1 MIEIPWDI
9 LIIDANPVNRHE
21 MRQMLLIGSDRHYNF
36 TEVALGGDGLTAIR
50 TKSPNRYDCVLLD
63 FSLPDM
69 DAMGWLF
76 QLELD
81 STLNVSPVIVITGG
95 ANTDSKSLLRAGA
108 QDFIGKSWSS
118 PESLTR
124 AVESAVDRFALMTER
139 KLARR
144 QLSASELKLNLG
156 ATLASL
162 GQGEVDFQ
170 SNTVTLNDIAAKIFD
185 LPARTLLPRKDLH
198 AVFHPDDRLFL
209 EKNIADSLLA
219 GGEGYLSL
227 EHRIIKRD
235 GSIAWVSVRT
245 QIEFVNH
252 PSRKDQ
258 PERALLAVLDVT
270 QRKSAIELL
279 EKSEKRY
286 RSLFN
291 SIDDGF
297 CIVKL
302 IFSPDAKVSDYRF
315 LEVNQAFARH
325 TGLEN
330 AEQKTIRQLVPN
342 IEDHWFDLY
351 GAVSST
357 GAPIRLESFSKAL
370 DRWYEI
376 YAFRLDSAEND
387 QVAILFKDISARKS
401 AESKL
406 NDAIARAESAS
417 QAKSEFLTNMSHELR
432 TPLNS
437 ILGFAQ
443 LMQAGDPHFSLKQTQ
458 SLDHIVKAGW
468 YLLRLINETLDL
480 AVIESGVAP
489 TFFEAINMAEV
500 LQECEELMRPLAK
513 ERLIVINYDSVD
525 YQCIA
530 FADQTRVK
538 QILINLLSN
547 AIKYSHMGSVVKVTC
562 GHKRMGYVQLAVI
575 DAGPGLSA
583 SEIELLF
590 IPFQRLNKTAETVSG
605 TGIGL
610 AMCKRLT
617 ELMHGTIGVES
628 AVGEG
633 CSFWIELPEA
643 ERFESNLGA
652 SASPT
657 ELAERRDLVIESEP
671 TYSLLHIDDNPLSIE
686 LVQELIE
693 RRPNH
698 RLLSASH
705 HALGHE
711 LAQAH
716 QPAVILMDVNL
727 PGNTGIESLKK
738 LRENS
743 LTTHIPVI
751 ALSSNAKPQE
761 IEQGISAGFMRFVPK
776 PINADEFL
784 SAVDAALGLSEKAK
798 S

>member
-9 LIIDANPVNRHE
+9 LIINANPDKRRE
-21 MRQMLLIGSDRHYNF
+21 TRQMLLLGSDRQYNF
-36 TEVALGGDGLTAIR
+36 TEVTLGSEGLAAIR
-50 TKSPNRYDCVLLD
+50 SKSPNHYDCVLLS

-69 DAMGWLF
+69 DALKWLM

-81 STLNVSPVIVITGG
+81 PALNVSPVVVITEDKKP
-95 ANTDSKSLLRAGA
+95 DSKSILRAGA
-108 QDFIGKSWSS
+108 QDFIGTNWSS
-118 PESLTR
+118 PETLTR
-124 AVESAVDRFALMTER
+124 AVENAVDRFALMTER

-144 QLSASELKLNLG
+144 QLSASESKLNLG
-156 ATLASL
+156 AALAGL

-170 SNTVTLNDIAAKIFD
+170 TDTVTLNDIAAKIFD
-185 LPARTLLPRKDLH
+185 LPAKTVFPRKDLH
-198 AVFHPDDRLFL
+198 AVFHPDDRSFL
-209 EKNIADSLLA
+209 EKNIADSLVA

-245 QIEFVNH
+245 QIEFTNH
-252 PSRKDQ
+252 PPKNDR
-258 PERALLAVLDVT
+258 PARALLAVLDVN
-270 QRKSAIELL
+270 QRKTAIERL

-291 SIDDGF
+291 SIDEGF

-302 IFSPDAKVSDYRF
+302 IFNSEKRVSDYRF
-315 LEVNQAFARH
+315 LEVNQAFSRQ
-325 TGLEN
+325 TGLQN
-330 AEQKTIRQLVPN
+330 AELQTIRQLVPG
-342 IEDHWFDLY
+342 IEEHWFDLY
-351 GAVSST
+351 GTVGRT
-357 GAPIRLESFSKAL
+357 GEPIQLESFSKAL

-387 QVAILFKDISARKS
+387 QIAILFKDISTRKS
-401 AESKL
+401 AETKL
-406 NDAIARAESAS
+406 NDAISIAESAS

-443 LMQAGDPHFSLKQTQ
+443 LMQAGDPRPSPKQTQ

-468 YLLRLINETLDL
+468 YLLGLINETLDL

-489 TFFEAINMAEV
+489 TFFEEVNMAEV
-500 LQECEELMRPLAK
+500 LQECEELMKPLAK
-513 ERLIVINYDSVD
+513 QRLIVINYENVD
-525 YQCIA
+525 RQCFA

-547 AIKYSHMGSVVKVTC
+547 AIKYSQRGSVVRVTC
-562 GHKRMGYVQLAVI
+562 GQKRMGYTHLAII

-590 IPFQRLNKTAETVSG
+590 MPFQRLNKTAESVAG

-617 ELMHGTIGVES
+617 ELMHGMIGVES
-628 AVGEG
+628 TVGEG
-633 CSFWIELPEA
+633 CSFWIELPEPEGA
-643 ERFESNLGA
+643 TSKPVPTVNPTVETESSGQVTEREK
-652 SASPT
+652 
-657 ELAERRDLVIESEP
+657 
-671 TYSLLHIDDNPLSIE
+671 TYSLLHIDDNPLNIE
-686 LVQELIE
+686 LVQELVE

-716 QPAVILMDVNL
+716 QPQVILMDVNL
-727 PGNTGIESLKK
+727 PGKSGIESLKR
-738 LRENS
+738 LRENP

-761 IEQGISAGFMRFVPK
+761 IEQGISAGFLRFVAK
-776 PINADEFL
+776 PINAEDFL
-784 SAVDAALGLSEKAK
+784 SAVDEALTLSDHAK
-798 S
+798 P

>member
-1 MIEIPWDI
+1 MIEPPWDI
-9 LIIDANPVNRHE
+9 LIVDAYPGNRRE
-21 MRQMLLIGSDRHYNF
+21 MRQMLRLGSDRQYNF
-36 TEVALGGDGLTAIR
+36 TDATLGAEGLTAIR
-50 TKSPNRYDCVLLD
+50 NRSPNRYDCVLLD
-63 FSLPDM
+63 SSLPDM
-69 DAMGWLF
+69 DALGWLLH
-76 QLELD
+76 LELHPA
-81 STLNVSPVIVITGG
+81 LNVSPVIVIIGG
-95 ANTDSKSLLRAGA
+95 EKTDSKTLLRAGA

-144 QLSASELKLNLG
+144 QLSSTESKLNLG
-156 ATLASL
+156 ATLAGL
-162 GQGEVDFQ
+162 GQGEVDFH
-170 SNTVTLNDIAAKIFD
+170 SDTFTLNEIAAKIFD
-185 LPARTLLPRKDLH
+185 LPAKTVLPRKDLH

-209 EKNIADSLLA
+209 EKTIAASLA
-219 GGEGYLSL
+219 PEGEGSLSL

-245 QIEFVNH
+245 QIEFANH
-252 PSRKDQ
+252 PSLKDR
-258 PERALLAVLDVT
+258 PEKALLAVLDVT
-270 QRKSAIELL
+270 QRKSTVELL
-279 EKSEKRY
+279 EKSENRY

-291 SIDDGF
+291 SIGDGF

-302 IFSPDAKVSDYRF
+302 LFGSNGKVSDYRF
-315 LEVNQAFARH
+315 LEVNQAFARQ
-325 TGLEN
+325 TGLVN
-330 AEQKTIRQLVPN
+330 VEQKTIRQLVPD
-342 IEDHWFDLY
+342 IDDHWFDLY
-351 GAVSST
+351 GSVSST
-357 GAPIRLESFSKAL
+357 GQPIRLESFSKAL

-376 YAFRLDSAEND
+376 YAFRIDSVEND
-387 QVAILFKDISARKS
+387 QVAILFKDISTRKS

-406 NDAIARAESAS
+406 NDAIASAERAS

-443 LMQAGDPHFSLKQTQ
+443 LMQAGDPHPLPKQAQ

-489 TFFEAINMAEV
+489 TFFEEVNMAEV

-513 ERLIVINYDSVD
+513 ERQIVINYESIDR
-525 YQCIA
+525 QCFV

-547 AIKYSHMGSVVKVTC
+547 AIKYSHLGSVVKVTC
-562 GHKRMGYVQLAVI
+562 VHKRMGYVQVEVI

-583 SEIELLF
+583 SEIALLF
-590 IPFQRLNKTAETVSG
+590 MPFQRLNKTANSVAG

-610 AMCKRLT
+610 VMCKRLT

-628 AVGEG
+628 VVGEG
-633 CSFWIELPEA
+633 CLFWIELPEA
-643 ERFESNLGA
+643 EFCESKPGA
-652 SASPT
+652 LLNPSTPAEMRNQLT
-657 ELAERRDLVIESEP
+657 EPDA
-671 TYSLLHIDDNPLSIE
+671 TYSLLHIDDNPLNIE
-686 LVQELIE
+686 LVQELIQ

-716 QPAVILMDVNL
+716 QPQAILMDVNL
-727 PGNTGIESLKK
+727 PGKAGMESLKR
-738 LRENS
+738 LRENP
-743 LTTHIPVI
+743 LTAHIPVI

-761 IEQGISAGFMRFVPK
+761 IEQGISAGFLRFVPK
-776 PINADEFL
+776 PINADDFL
-784 SAVDAALGLSEKAK
+784 SAVDEALGLTDKAK